1 MAESAQ
7 AVSADYQLIRSA
19 RRSVAIH
26 IRQDGL
32 VLVRAPLRMPTTFI
46 DDFVQSRRDWIAKHL
61 GDIASRKA
69 SAPESEESAVWWHLG
84 DALPRAG
91 RSEAQWL
98 AWQRAEAAA
107 YLPARLLALAAALG
121 PAWQPRQIKLRRMR
135 SRWGSCS
142 HQRDITLPAGYK
154 VAETTPLLRKLNKV
168 KGTTYCAVT
177 LLAALPSAG
186 TAQQNFDAE
195 WTLLGTQLTLGTPT
209 SNPAGGPAGWQASR
223 C

>member
-1 MAESAQ
+1 MTAP
-7 AVSADYQLIRSA
+7 ADYQLIRSA
-19 RRSVAIH
+19 RRTVAIH

-61 GDIASRKA
+61 GDIASRKV
-69 SAPESEESAVWWHLG
+69 SAHESEESAVWWHLG

-98 AWQRAEAAA
+98 AWQRTEAAA
-107 YLPARLLALAAALG
+107 YLPARLLVLAAALG

-142 HQRDITLPAGYK
+142 HQRNITLNTVLMHMPPACIDYVLHHELCHLHEFNHSPAFYALQGRVCPDWALQK
-154 VAETTPLLRKLNKV
+154 KALNAFAERLRPV
-168 KGTTYCAVT
+168 
-177 LLAALPSAG
+177 
-186 TAQQNFDAE
+186 
-195 WTLLGTQLTLGTPT
+195 
-209 SNPAGGPAGWQASR
+209 
-223 C
+223 

>member
-19 RRSVAIH
+19 RRTVAIH

-69 SAPESEESAVWWHLG
+69 RTPEPEESAVWWHLG

-98 AWQRAEAAA
+98 VWQRAEAAA

-142 HQRDITLPAGYK
+142 HQRDITLNTVLMHMPPAYIDYVLHHELCHLHEFNHSPAFYALQGRVCPDWALQK
-154 VAETTPLLRKLNKV
+154 KALNAFAERLRPV
-168 KGTTYCAVT
+168 
-177 LLAALPSAG
+177 
-186 TAQQNFDAE
+186 
-195 WTLLGTQLTLGTPT
+195 
-209 SNPAGGPAGWQASR
+209 
-223 C
+223 